1 MKRSTASPI
10 RLEKFLPYRLSVL
23 ANAVSDAIAA
33 SYRDRFKL
41 SVPEWRVLAVLAAE
55 PGLSASE
62 VAERTRMDEV
72 AVSRAVSRLLRAD
85 RLVRTLDARDRRRSV
100 LRLSREGQAVYSTI
114 APMAR
119 RFERQLLA
127 AIDGPERAALDRA
140 LDLLQARAQELQRR
154 AADAR

>member
-1 MKRSTASPI
+1 MKRSPASPI
-10 RLEKFLPYRLSVL
+10 RLDKFLPYRLSVL

-33 SYRDRFKL
+33 SYRDRFQL

-85 RLVRTLDARDRRRSV
+85 RLVRTVDPRDRRRSV

-127 AIDGPERAALDRA
+127 AIGGAERAALDRA
-140 LDLLQARAQELQRR
+140 LDQLQARAQELERR
-154 AADAR
+154 ASADS